1 MHEGKCMAEFVQ
13 NDAFLRFG
21 RRVRCTNPTQIH
33 GGLVGADEADFVPD
47 VGPRARAR
55 IETDANG
62 GVAVG
67 NKGEVDID
75 ILYPH
80 GQPSR
85 IQAHMTTYA
94 SVVPHTSGL
103 CKDSSHHTT
112 SAKASDICFG
122 G

>member
-1 MHEGKCMAEFVQ
+1 MAEFVQ

-75 ILYPH
+75 I
-80 GQPSR
+80 
-85 IQAHMTTYA
+85 A

-112 SAKASDICFG
+112 SAKASDWWIRRRP
-122 G
+122 